1 MTFSYVC
8 MYEQQQAYKYLYS
21 LSHAF
26 ELVDW
31 GEKMEEEELQCHFLS
46 CIIGMEYGGG
56 GR

>member
-1 MTFSYVC
+1 MYVC
-8 MYEQQQAYKYLYS
+8 TNSSKLISTYT

-31 GEKMEEEELQCHFLS
+31 GEKMDEEEEEELQCHFLS
-46 CIIGMEYGGG
+46 YIIGMEYGGG

>member
-1 MTFSYVC
+1 